1 LRSDSTAAVLFDLGG
16 VLVHL
21 DYAAIAVEAAA
32 LGIALDAASL
42 PRAEGQARRAIDARA
57 GALGGVPGTDAQRVP
72 SYFEDL
78 LEGAGVNRDARDELV
93 ARLQSHH
100 RERNLWRVPFACART
115 TLERLRG
122 AGLRL
127 GVVSNADG
135 RAAAILH
142 ATGLAEWLD
151 VIVDSHLEGVEKPD
165 AEIFR
170 RALERLDVA
179 AGAALFVGDIL
190 SIDVVGARNAGL
202 RPVLLDAAG
211 AYPDVD
217 CARITRPGELL
228 GLLGLGVA
236 GGVA

>member
-21 DYAAIAVEAAA
+21 DYAAIAAEAAM
-32 LGIALDAASL
+32 LGMALDAALL
-42 PRAEGQARRAIDARA
+42 PRAEGQARLAIDARA
-57 GALGGVPGTDAQRVP
+57 GVLGGVPGTDASRVP
-72 SYFEDL
+72 SYFDDL
-78 LEGAGVNRDARDELV
+78 LAGAGVNGTARAELV
-93 ARLQSHH
+93 ARLQAHN
-100 RERNLWRVPFACART
+100 RERSLWRVPFACARA
-115 TLERLRG
+115 TLESLRE

-142 ATGLAEWLD
+142 ATGLAASLD

-170 RALERLDVA
+170 RALARLGVRA
-179 AGAALFVGDIL
+179 EESLFVGDIV

-211 AYPDVD
+211 AYEDVD
-217 CARITRPGELL
+217 CARIARPGELL
-228 GLLGLGVA
+228 GLLGLGAAGEVA
-236 GGVA
+236 

>member
-1 LRSDSTAAVLFDLGG
+1 MLFDLGG

-21 DYAAIAVEAAA
+21 DYAAIAAEAAA
-32 LGIALDAASL
+32 LGMALDAGIL
-42 PRAEGQARRAIDARA
+42 PRAEGRARRAIDARA
-57 GALGGVPGTDAQRVP
+57 GILGGVPGTDATRVP

-78 LEGAGVNRDARDELV
+78 LEGAGVSGAARDELV
-93 ARLQSHH
+93 ARLEAHH
-100 RERNLWRVPFACART
+100 RERNLWRVPFSCARA

-135 RAAAILH
+135 RAAAILR
-142 ATGLAEWLD
+142 ATGLAAWLD
-151 VIVDSHLEGVEKPD
+151 VIVDSHFEGVEKPD

-179 AGAALFVGDIL
+179 ADAALFVGDIV

-211 AYPDVD
+211 AYEDVD
-217 CARITRPGELL
+217 CARIARPGELL
-228 GLLGLGVA
+228 GLLGLGSVGEVA
-236 GGVA
+236 